1 MIREYKLLL
10 AVSNFL
16 SHSMESN
23 QQNKNSREV
32 LESSIENVNVANIV
46 WVDTILFRLETKW

>member
-32 LESSIENVNVANIV
+32 LESSTENVNVANIV

>member
-23 QQNKNSREV
+23 QQNKNSHEV